1 MARERHAPAVPYLV
15 SLKNNS
21 DGNRMKSRAAFEF
34 TVRKMLRQNSRLYF
48 WTFTFREVH
57 SLKTA
62 MGFWNQFLTLLK
74 RKLKFRGVRVVE
86 LHDEH
91 GCHFHVITNQRF
103 PIRKILAFS
112 QRYGFGR
119 MDVRGVPDAD
129 KAIRYLCKYLSKPR
143 PGCLKRARLWSAFG
157 KIERTRVKDVLSDTP
172 LIRILRRVMGKPTVE
187 EELSATDTAPA
198 SSVGFRPERSFRRA
212 IEKANGVY
220 LFGFDPDYFARQEAW
235 AKARLAGLADL
246 SHPWSAGHPLECKE

>member
-1 MARERHAPAVPYLV
+1 
-15 SLKNNS
+15 
-21 DGNRMKSRAAFEF
+21 MKSRSAFEF
-34 TVRKMLRQNSRLYF
+34 TVRKMLRQNAKLYF

-74 RKLKFRGVRVVE
+74 RKLNSRGVRVLE

-91 GCHFHVITNQRF
+91 GCHFHVITNRRF

-112 QRYGFGR
+112 ERYGFGR
-119 MDVRGVPDAD
+119 MDVRSVPDAD

-187 EELSATDTAPA
+187 QELSGSDTARV
-198 SSVGFRPERSFRRA
+198 SSIGFRSERRFRRA
-212 IEKANGVY
+212 IEKANAVY

-235 AKARLAGLADL
+235 AKLRLAGLADL
-246 SHPWSAGHPLECKE
+246 SHPWSAGHPLEHKE

>member
-1 MARERHAPAVPYLV
+1 
-15 SLKNNS
+15 
-21 DGNRMKSRAAFEF
+21 MKSRSAFEF
-34 TVRKMLRQNSRLYF
+34 TVRKMLRQNAKLYF

-62 MGFWNQFLTLLK
+62 MGLWNQFLTLLK
-74 RKLKFRGVRVVE
+74 RKLRFRGVRVLE
-86 LHDEH
+86 LHDDH

-112 QRYGFGR
+112 ERYGFGR
-119 MDVRGVPDAD
+119 MDVRAVPDAD
-129 KAIRYLCKYLSKPR
+129 RAIRYLCKYLSKPR

-187 EELSATDTAPA
+187 DELSGVDKTPA
-198 SSVGFRPERSFRRA
+198 SIGFRPERSFRRA
-212 IEKANGVY
+212 IEKANAVY
-220 LFGFDPDYFARQEAW
+220 LFGFDEEHFERQEMW
-235 AKARLAGLADL
+235 AKVRLERLVDL
-246 SHPWSAGHPLECKE
+246 SHPWSEGHPLDREG